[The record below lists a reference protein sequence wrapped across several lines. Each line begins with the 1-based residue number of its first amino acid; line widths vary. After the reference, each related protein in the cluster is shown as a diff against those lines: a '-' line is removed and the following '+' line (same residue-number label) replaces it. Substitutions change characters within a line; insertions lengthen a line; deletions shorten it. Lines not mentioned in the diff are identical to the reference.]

1 MRSQWEMIDLV
12 FFVEGQKV
20 LSYIKNIKNN
30 KPLLKI
36 NPCSQEVLDSDGT
49 LPVFRNA
56 FSENIVTRWRAYL
69 EILCPGMKSVR
80 VEMDRGET
88 ILGRGSEC
96 RVQLKLPGVSKLHS
110 RVTYRD
116 EEYTVEDLGSTNGTY
131 VNGVRVQRC
140 VLRNNDQIQIDNANI
155 LFIEE
160 KIRKDI

>member
-1 MRSQWEMIDLV
+1 MRSQGEILDLA
-12 FFVEGQKV
+12 FFVEGQEV
-20 LSYIKNIKNN
+20 LSYIKNMKNDR
-30 KPLLKI
+30 PLLKI
-36 NPCSQEVLDSDGT
+36 NPGSQEVLDSCGT
-49 LPVFRNA
+49 VPISRNTVPE
-56 FSENIVTRWRAYL
+56 SISTRWCAYL
-69 EILCPGMKSVR
+69 EIRCPGMKSVR

-96 RVQLKLPGVSKLHS
+96 RVQLKLPGVSRLHS

-140 VLRNNDQIQIDNANI
+140 VLRNNDQIQIDDANI